1 MKKLFLTIMML
12 LGLMAEIQA
21 QTTDP
26 AYRKKLSNLYH
37 HTVPLMEP
45 TQLEQSLDKGEEII
59 LLDTRS
65 EREYEVS
72 HLPGARFVE
81 FNKFNKSDFENL
93 DRNQKVVVYCTVGY
107 RSERIGEKLQKMGFK
122 DVYNL
127 YGGIF
132 EWKNQGHEVV
142 DPKGNETDQVHTY
155 NKDWS
160 KWLNSGEK
168 VYK

>member
-1 MKKLFLTIMML
+1 MRKIFLTIMMM

-26 AYRKKLSNLYH
+26 AYKKKLSHLYH
-37 HTVPLMEP
+37 HSVPLMEP
-45 TQLEQSLDKGEEII
+45 TQLEEALEQGEDIV
-59 LLDTRS
+59 LLDTRT

-81 FNKFNKSDFENL
+81 FNKFNQEDFEGL
-93 DRNQKVVVYCTVGY
+93 DRATKVVVYCTVGY
-107 RSERIGEKLQKMGFK
+107 RSERIGEKLQKMGFS

-132 EWKNQGHEVV
+132 EWKNQGHEVIN
-142 DPKGNETDQVHTY
+142 PEGKETEQVHTY